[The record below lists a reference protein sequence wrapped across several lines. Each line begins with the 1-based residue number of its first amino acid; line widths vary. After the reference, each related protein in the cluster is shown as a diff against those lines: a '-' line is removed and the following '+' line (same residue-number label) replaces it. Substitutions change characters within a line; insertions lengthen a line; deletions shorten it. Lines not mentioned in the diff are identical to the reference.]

1 MKREIIKLTSTQ
13 LDALKE
19 IASIGV
25 SHSATALSKMLNEKV
40 MIDVPTLNILPIKE
54 FENLLGSPKDLIVGV
69 YFRVLGKASGRILLS
84 FKKESAFAL
93 VDVLLKKPIGFTKT
107 LTDYDQSA
115 LSETSTILT
124 AGCLNALAEFLGMTF
139 MPSVPYLAFDHSPK
153 IVDMVFKDIPKNI
166 EYTVIVDSEFRSQKS
181 NIKGR
186 FFVFPD
192 EDALLTI
199 WHAIGMAKI

>member
-1 MKREIIKLTSTQ
+1 MKKDIIKLAPTQ

-25 SHSATALSKMLNEKV
+25 SHAATALSKMLNEKV
-40 MIDVPTLNILPIKE
+40 MIVVPTLNILPIKD
-54 FENLLGSPKDLIVGV
+54 FGNLLGTPKDLIVGV

-115 LSETSTILT
+115 LAETGTILT
-124 AGCLNALAEFLGMTF
+124 ASCLTALAEFLGMTF
-139 MPSVPYLAFDHSPK
+139 MPSVPYLTFDHSPK
-153 IVDMVFKDIPKNI
+153 VVEMVFRDMPKNI
-166 EYTVIVDSEFRSQKS
+166 DYTVVVDSEFKAQKS
-181 NIKGR
+181 QIQGR

-192 EDALLTI
+192 ENALTAV
-199 WHAIGMAKI
+199 WHAIGLSSK